1 MAVTWFSSLDAGE
14 FTADDVAVGNGSP
27 AYDTSIKRT
36 GPRSVRFDVASGAG
50 AWLNPTAAAS
60 TNYLHFGLYLA
71 TLPTV
76 QRGIVWPPGGSSPNL
91 RLNPD
96 GTLSYYSTGSTLIGT
111 TATALSTG
119 QWYWIGVRRSTGT
132 SVVFLQIDG
141 QDALTGTGTLSADSI
156 NFGVTGGAASALD
169 LYFDDIIQD
178 SAGFL
183 APSKVALLLPI
194 SDSARAALWTGGA
207 GGTTNLYDAVNNT
220 PPIGTATETDLTQ
233 IEHAGNSGGT
243 TDAYDANMTTYS
255 TAGVAAADT
264 VLAIQLVA
272 AHGEDVTTGAKLL
285 AFSVVSNPA
294 IAATGNITVGDAS
307 PAALGTYPSEWG
319 LHFGTLTTSPSVT
332 VGTSPVMRVVR
343 PETANRVA
351 SVCLMGMNVAWT
363 PAAGTNAPAG
373 NAAGTGT
380 ANTASIGLAPNA
392 GLSSGTGTAN
402 AAAANVQPAAG
413 NAAGVGAAQNAA
425 TAIAP
430 AAGVATGTGAAPTP
444 AAGIAPNA
452 GLASGTG
459 TANNAT
465 VIFSRDADAGVASGT
480 GAANQ
485 PAAGISPNAG
495 LAAGTGVA
503 NDATVSVT
511 SGTNA
516 PAGLAEGTGTA
527 WTAAPDI
534 QPNAELA
541 AGTGAAQAPAASVA
555 VNAGLAA
562 GTGTANDAAITTES
576 ASGLAAGTGTAQQ
589 PSIGVSVN
597 AALASGTGA
606 ALDATVAFARDAEAG
621 VAAGTGTA
629 NQPAASIAPN
639 AGLAAGT
646 GAAFDATVSTSSGT
660 DAPAGVAAGTGT
672 AWNATVSIAPN
683 ASVAA
688 GTGAA
693 NQPAPGVSVNA
704 ELAAGTGT
712 AYGATLPVPV
722 WTTPADTVTM
732 ANLPELKFTMPYL
745 AAPLFFELELDK
757 VATFDGGDLREIR
770 SDLSQTG
777 WDFWNG
783 TGWEAVAPTGVPAAY
798 AGNEARHTVQTSLSA
813 GTWYRR
819 VRAGV

>member
-1 MAVTWFSSLDAGE
+1 MAITYVGGSDGDYGGAPNGNKVAEAATTINLSGSLTALVDDVIILTIAADNAGTSGVSAYSSIDQPSTGAVTWEAAQVVNRTAG
-14 FTADDVAVGNGSP
+14 S
-27 AYDTSIKRT
+27 
-36 GPRSVRFDVASGAG
+36 
-50 AWLNPTAAAS
+50 AA
-60 TNYLHFGLYLA
+60 NDGA
-71 TLPTV
+71 TLIMIVGRVTSEISTSSTV
-76 QRGIVWPPGGSSPNL
+76 VVNWSPNVTAKAWRP
-91 RLNPD
+91 RLIRGASP
-96 GTLSYYSTGSTLIGT
+96 TIQSFAS
-111 TATALSTG
+111 A
-119 QWYWIGVRRSTGT
+119 
-132 SVVFLQIDG
+132 
-141 QDALTGTGTLSADSI
+141 TGTGTTPTVTSGSSPVRAVLNGDIVIGAVAVESATA
-156 NFGVTGGAASALD
+156 VTTSDTDTTNGSWLADLAAS
-169 LYFDDIIQD
+169 
-178 SAGFL
+178 
-183 APSKVALLLPI
+183 
-194 SDSARAALWTGGA
+194 
-207 GGTTNLYDAVNNT
+207 
-220 PPIGTATETDLTQ
+220 
-233 IEHAGNSGGT
+233 SGGT
-243 TDAYDANMTTYS
+243 GGDGTKMSSGSQTKIVTADGAQTYNVTVTNTDR
-255 TAGVAAADT
+255 
-264 VLAIQLVA
+264 
-272 AHGEDVTTGAKLL
+272 
-285 AFSVVSNPA
+285 A
-294 IAATGNITVGDAS
+294 IAIL
-307 PAALGTYPSEWG
+307 ALG
-319 LHFGTLTTSPSVT
+319 V
-332 VGTSPVMRVVR
+332 
-343 PETANRVA
+343 
-351 SVCLMGMNVAWT
+351 
-363 PAAGTNAPAG
+363 PAGGTNAPAG

-380 ANTASIGLAPNA
+380 ANAASIGLAPNA

-430 AAGVATGTGAAPTP
+430 AAGVATGTGTAPTP

-495 LAAGTGVA
+495 LASGTGIA

-527 WTAAPDI
+527 WTAAPNI
-534 QPNAELA
+534 QPNAGLA
-541 AGTGAAQAPAASVA
+541 VGTGAAQTPAASVA
-555 VNAGLAA
+555 VNAGLAS
-562 GTGTANDAAITTES
+562 GTGTANDAAVTTES
-576 ASGLAAGTGTAQQ
+576 ASGLVAGTGTAQQ

-646 GAAFDATVSTSSGT
+646 GTALDPTVSTSSGT
-660 DAPAGVAAGTGT
+660 NAPAGVAAGAGT
-672 AWNATVSIAPN
+672 AWDATVSITPN

-693 NQPAPGVSVNA
+693 NQPAVGISVNA
-704 ELAAGTGT
+704 GLVTGTGT

-732 ANLPELKFTMPYL
+732 ANQPELKFTMPYL

-757 VATFDGGDLREIR
+757 VATFNGGDLREIR

-783 TGWEAVAPTGVPAAY
+783 TTWEAVAPTGVPAAY